1 MKTEPWPAARGL
13 RASYSLEFQRAFL
26 QNEPNFLTPSQSV
39 GCKIP
44 VVAGS
49 PAHADA
55 REPLMAWYRQVRGE
69 GDRLD
74 VLVTLVEAWERE
86 HYPMNL
92 PDRWRRSST
101 IWIRMGCS
109 LATSFLSSAVATACT
124 VLNRRRSLTL
134 KNDLATA

>member
-44 VVAGS
+44 VVAES

-55 REPLMAWYRQVRGE
+55 REPLLAWYRQVRGE

-92 PDRWRRSST
+92 PKPVEAIKYHMDQNGLQPRDLIPFIGSRNRVHGAKST
-101 IWIRMGCS
+101 
-109 LATSFLSSAVATACT
+109 AFAHAQ
-124 VLNRRRSLTL
+124 
-134 KNDLATA
+134 K